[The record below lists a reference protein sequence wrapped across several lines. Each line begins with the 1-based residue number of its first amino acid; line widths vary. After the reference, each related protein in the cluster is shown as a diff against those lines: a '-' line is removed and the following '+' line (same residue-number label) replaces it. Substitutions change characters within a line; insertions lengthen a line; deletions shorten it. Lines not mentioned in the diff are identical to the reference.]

1 MLKAMIVDDHPF
13 IRSTVKMI
21 LNSEKFEVVAEAGNG
36 SDAVQL
42 AREHKPELILL
53 DISMPKLDG
62 LTVLGR
68 LSAVNPAAKTIVL
81 TSLCPTFYSRR
92 CMNAGAAAYVSKTDD
107 LSELVRAISVVM
119 SGYTFFPNLT
129 INSVR
134 KSDVWASELKLIHS
148 LSERELVVF
157 QQLAKGMSNKQIGAD
172 MLLSNK
178 TISTYKARVIEK
190 LNVSSLVHLADIARR
205 NDLI

>member
-68 LSAVNPAAKTIVL
+68 LSAVNPVAKIIVL

>member
-134 KSDVWASELKLIHS
+134 KSDVWATELKLIHS

-157 QQLAKGMSNKQIGAD
+157 QQLARGMSNKQIGED
-172 MLLSNK
+172 MLLSSK

>member
-21 LNSEKFEVVAEAGNG
+21 LKGEQFEVVAEADNG
-36 SDAVQL
+36 ADAVQR
-42 AREHKPELILL
+42 AREYKPDLILL

-62 LTVLGR
+62 LTVLSR
-68 LSAVNPAAKTIVL
+68 LSALSPGLKIIVL
-81 TSLCPTFYSRR
+81 TSLCPAFYSRR
-92 CMNAGAAAYVSKTDD
+92 CMKAGAAAYVSKTDD
-107 LSELVRAISVVM
+107 LNELVRAISVVM

-148 LSERELVVF
+148 LSERELAVF
-157 QQLAKGMSNKQIGAD
+157 QQLAKGMSNKQIGED

-190 LNVSSLVHLADIARR
+190 LNVSSLVHLSEMARR
-205 NDLI
+205 NELI

>member
-13 IRSTVKMI
+13 IRSTVNMI
-21 LNSEKFEVVAEAGNG
+21 LKNHQFEVIAEADNG

-42 AREHKPELILL
+42 AREYKPDLILL

-62 LTVLGR
+62 LAVLSR
-68 LSAVNPAAKTIVL
+68 LSALGAGLKIIVL

-92 CMNAGAAAYVSKTDD
+92 CMKAGAAAYVSKTDG
-107 LSELVRAISVVM
+107 LNELVRAISVVM

-129 INSVR
+129 VSSVR
-134 KSDVWASELKLIHS
+134 KSDIWASEVKLIDS

-157 QQLAKGMSNKQIGAD
+157 QQLAKGKSNKQISED

-190 LNVSSLVHLADIARR
+190 LNVSSLVHLADLARR
-205 NDLI
+205 NELI

>member
-21 LNSEKFEVVAEAGNG
+21 LNNEKFEVVAEAGNG

-68 LSAVNPAAKTIVL
+68 LSAVNPVAKIIVL

>member
-68 LSAVNPAAKTIVL
+68 LSAVNPVAKIIVL

-157 QQLAKGMSNKQIGAD
+157 QQLAKGMSNKQIGED

>member
-13 IRSTVKMI
+13 IRSTVNMI
-21 LNSEKFEVVAEAGNG
+21 LKNHPFEVVAEADNG

-42 AREHKPELILL
+42 AREYKPDLVLL

-62 LTVLGR
+62 LAVLSR
-68 LSAVNPAAKTIVL
+68 LSALSPGLKIIVL
-81 TSLCPTFYSRR
+81 TSLCPAFYSRR
-92 CMNAGAAAYVSKTDD
+92 CMKAGAAAYVSKTDG
-107 LSELVRAISVVM
+107 LNELVRAISVVM

-129 INSVR
+129 VNSVR
-134 KSDVWASELKLIHS
+134 KSDVWASEVKLIDS

-157 QQLAKGMSNKQIGAD
+157 QQLAKGKSNKQISED

-190 LNVSSLVHLADIARR
+190 LNVSSLVHLADLARR
-205 NDLI
+205 NELI

>member
-157 QQLAKGMSNKQIGAD
+157 QQLAKGMSNKQIGED
-172 MLLSNK
+172 MLLSSK